1 VAGDID
7 PFETSADQPKI
18 VAVSLQH
25 AGHLYNYLAGA
36 LPLKRGDRVL
46 VEGEAGT
53 RLGTIE
59 IEPHEPAQTLD
70 LAAMRPVVRLAQDSD
85 LRVEEDTLTREQN
98 AQRMCVTRIRE
109 RDLPMKLVT
118 VDYTYDGRK
127 AIFYFTAENRVDF
140 RDLVRDLA
148 NTLRVRVEMKQI
160 GARDESKVTGGIGPC
175 GRELCCSSWLRDFEA
190 VTVKMAREQGLALNP
205 SRLAGMCG
213 RLKCCLRYEYDTY
226 RALEKELPPVHSTV
240 VTPKG
245 RGRVVA
251 HEVLAQKLVVE
262 FEDHRRIIVGT
273 DDILSATPPP
283 GKGARLAD
291 HDDDDEPAPGA
302 ESRISDRGL
311 HDNDDA
317 GGGGFLP

>member
-1 VAGDID
+1 MAGDID
-7 PFETSADQPKI
+7 PFENSSNQPKI

-25 AGHLYNYLAGA
+25 AGHLYNYLAAG

-70 LAAMRPVVRLAQDSD
+70 LAAMRPVVRLAQNSD

-98 AQRMCVTRIRE
+98 AQRLCVTRIRE
-109 RDLPMKLVT
+109 RDLAMKLVT

-213 RLKCCLRYEYDTY
+213 RLKCCLRYEYATY
-226 RALEKELPPVHSTV
+226 VELKRALPNLGRRVESVQGNGKIVRQNILKQTV
-240 VTPKG
+240 LIQREEDG
-245 RGRVVA
+245 G
-251 HEVLAQKLVVE
+251 VVE
-262 FEDHRRIIVGT
+262 
-273 DDILSATPPP
+273 AT
-283 GKGARLAD
+283 LAD
-291 HDDDDEPAPGA
+291 LVEVRPAK
-302 ESRISDRGL
+302 S
-311 HDNDDA
+311 
-317 GGGGFLP
+317 